1 MVEILNQTEKKQ
13 LLEHFTKI
21 QKLYEKK
28 KKLRKK
34 TGELNGKILIA
45 KQIIEEAK
53 RRNDENHLY
62 YRDQILELNDNVS
75 KKSSLVKQFQ
85 KKFNEVEIFIQR
97 ESQNEMNIEEWGH
110 WKTFTIVPFLLKNEN
125 LLKLKSYYDM
135 LIEKRV
141 LKATD
146 LIEENKNIRMK
157 KTINYTFSNEK
168 RITNIQTLL
177 ASVENKTMFYER
189 LKEQFQILIE
199 KITKSE
205 NTPKKEVIPA
215 FAKLNNFTEELQAL
229 PLNIDDN
236 KQMTQGMI
244 DMNDDEEDQIKDKPA
259 TVSGV
264 NNFNE
269 KIKEIDKDGNLQN
282 ENNEP
287 NPFQNENHDNWDI
300 SCTEKK
306 E

>member
-1 MVEILNQTEKKQ
+1 MEILNQSQKKQ
-13 LLEHFTKI
+13 LLDHFTKI

-34 TGELNGKILIA
+34 MGELNGKILIT

-75 KKSSLVKQFQ
+75 KKTSLVKQFQ

-97 ESQNEMNIEEWGH
+97 ESQNEMNIDQWGH

-125 LLKLKSYYDM
+125 LLKLKSYYDI

-177 ASVENKTMFYER
+177 ASVENKTMFFER

-215 FAKLNNFTEELQAL
+215 FAKLNHFTEELETL

-244 DMNDDEEDQIKDKPA
+244 DMNEEEDQIKNKPV
-259 TVSGV
+259 TMSKI
-264 NNFNE
+264 NNF
-269 KIKEIDKDGNLQN
+269 KEVDKGEHLQN
-282 ENNEP
+282 DNNEP
-287 NPFQNENHDNWDI
+287 IPNDNNNDNWDI
-300 SCTEKK
+300 SRIEKK